1 MTVDVGSLGI
11 VFPGQGAQTVGMG
24 RWLVESF
31 PVAADLFDQANAM
44 LGYDLLQLCL
54 EGPAE
59 TLNTTEHSQPALFVV
74 SMAAAAALR
83 EKSPEII
90 DKIKVAAGLS
100 LGEYS
105 ALCFAGGLSFA
116 DGLRLVQKRGQAMQ
130 AAADLVSSGMASV
143 IGLDLDAVA
152 RLCDQVRGDGEVLQP
167 ANILCSGNI
176 AVSGH
181 QTAIDRLIEAGPA
194 AGAAKVIPLTVA
206 GAFHTS
212 LMQPAAESLGQAL
225 QSVSFSD
232 LAMPVYSNVDATPRT
247 SGSDTRS
254 LLARQLTSPV
264 RWEDSVKKMLDD
276 GIEGF
281 IEVGTGRVLRGTIK
295 RISRKTFTIG
305 FGDADLDAA

>member
-1 MTVDVGSLGI
+1 M
-11 VFPGQGAQTVGMG
+11 
-24 RWLVESF
+24 
-31 PVAADLFDQANAM
+31 
-44 LGYDLLQLCL
+44 
-54 EGPAE
+54 
-59 TLNTTEHSQPALFVV
+59 
-74 SMAAAAALR
+74 
-83 EKSPEII
+83 
-90 DKIKVAAGLS
+90 S

-152 RLCDQVRGDGEVLQP
+152 KLCDQVRGAGEVLQP

-176 AVSGH
+176 AVFGPSI
-181 QTAIDRLIEAGPA
+181 AMDRLIEAGPA

-212 LMQPAAESLGQAL
+212 LMQPAAQSLGQAL

-232 LAMPVYSNVDATPRT
+232 LSMPVYSNVDAAPRT
-247 SGSDTRS
+247 TGGDTRS
-254 LLARQLTSPV
+254 LLERQLTSPV
-264 RWEDSVKKMLDD
+264 RWEDSVKRMLDD